1 MASLIA
7 CHECDLINREAVIP
21 LGAKAYCRRCG
32 ARLYQR
38 TPDSLDRTLA
48 CMLAAAV
55 LMVVANVY
63 PIVGLE
69 AQGDHTSTTLFGA
82 VRTLYDDG
90 MTSVAAL
97 IFVTAILMPALEVG
111 AMLCVLVPLKLGK
124 VSKLLPVMFRLVRTA
139 RPWSMVEVFMLGTL
153 VSLAKLAHLARVVPG
168 LALWSF
174 AAVMVLIAAAAASF
188 DARQLWIEV
197 DAVGRGPIRSAES
210 ATHPEVET

>member
-1 MASLIA
+1 
-7 CHECDLINREAVIP
+7 
-21 LGAKAYCRRCG
+21 
-32 ARLYQR
+32 
-38 TPDSLDRTLA
+38 
-48 CMLAAAV
+48 
-55 LMVVANVY
+55 VY

-69 AQGDHTSTTLFGA
+69 AQGDRTSTTLFGA
-82 VRTLYDDG
+82 VRTLYEDG

-124 VSKLLPVMFRLVRTA
+124 VSKLLPVMFRLLRTA
-139 RPWSMVEVFMLGTL
+139 RPWSMIEVFMLGTL

-188 DARQLWIEV
+188 DARQLWIQV
-197 DAVGRGPIRSAES
+197 DAVSRRPIRSAEP
-210 ATHPEVET
+210 ATHPELET